1 MNPTCK
7 LLKLRLLILLLVFSS
22 ITAKSQYNTLW
33 IPDTLSGTNFNLT
46 IRDTFRQVL
55 PGQQTIVGAI
65 NRLRTWGPTLFWNK
79 GDSVQMNVTNAMLDT
94 TTIHW
99 HGIHLPAIMD
109 GGPYQTIPPNTTWNP
124 SFRVKNQAAMYW
136 YHPHLHMM
144 TQEQLAM
151 GIGGLIIVRD
161 PAETALVLPRKYG
174 IDDIPLVLTDSRF
187 DASNQIVISAYGDT
201 MMANFTLNA
210 QYNIPAQVVR
220 MRLLNTASERFYNL
234 GFSDNR
240 TFYLIGSDG
249 GLLSAPV
256 SLTRKLLAPG
266 ERIEILVNCSGQVG
280 TNFNLMVF
288 NSALANDY
296 PGWQPTNYS
305 NSQFRNDLGRR
316 DFNVVRF
323 NVTAQTSS
331 PITTIP
337 ATLVANVFPDST
349 QSVVTRSLTMING
362 GSLCPPSTPGC
373 YLLDSTSFN
382 YNRVDF
388 RPSINTTEIWEL
400 KNTSNLAHPFHIHD
414 AQFKILTNNGTTPA
428 SADRG
433 WKDVVVVRKNQT
445 VRFVVKFTDY
455 ADSNHPFMY
464 HCHMAPHE
472 DEGMMGQFTV
482 LPECAPKITSV
493 LPNPL
498 GIGALASIKGKNF
511 SGTSAV
517 KFNNISSSFT
527 ILNDSLLSATV
538 PVGTSIGKVT
548 VTNSCGTNAT
558 LTNFT
563 ITNIANLTVKFF
575 LQGLYVQ
582 PDSMRSVIPGFADSI
597 TVRLYAENN
606 KATPVYNFN
615 TVLRTNGN
623 TLCNVPAAAIG
634 RKYWICIRQRNSIE
648 IWSKTTV
655 TITNGLLHNFT
666 SQ

>member
-1 MNPTCK
+1 MK
-7 LLKLRLLILLLVFSS
+7 LTSKFFKLYLITVLFVLSF
-22 ITAKSQYNTLW
+22 TNAKSQYNTLW
-33 IPDTLSGTNFNLT
+33 IPDTLRGTTFNLT
-46 IRDTFRQVL
+46 VRDTFTQFL
-55 PGQQTIVGAI
+55 PGQQTIIGAI
-65 NRLRTWGPTLFWNK
+65 NRQRIWGPTLFWNK
-79 GDSVQMNVTNAMLDT
+79 GDSVQMSVTNLMLDT

-99 HGIHLPAIMD
+99 HGIHLPAVMD

-124 SFRVKNQAAMYW
+124 SFRVTNQAAMYW

-144 TQEQLAM
+144 TQQQLIS

-161 PAETALVLPRKYG
+161 PAEAALALPRRYG
-174 IDDIPLVLTDSRF
+174 VDDIPLVLTDARF
-187 DASNQIVISAYGDT
+187 DLSNQLVVSPYGDT
-201 MMANFTLNA
+201 MMANFTMNA

-220 MRLLNTASERFYNL
+220 MRILNTASERFYNL

-240 TFYLIGSDG
+240 TFSVIGTDG

-256 SLTRKLLAPG
+256 SLSRKLLAPG
-266 ERIEILVNCSGQVG
+266 ERIEILVNCTGQIG
-280 TNFNLMVF
+280 TSFNLMVF

-305 NSQFRNDLGRR
+305 VLEFRNQLGRR

-323 NVTAQTSS
+323 NVTAQTSN

-337 ATLVANVFPDST
+337 TTLVTNVFPDST

-373 YLLDSTSFN
+373 YLLDSATFN
-382 YNRVDF
+382 YNRIDF

-414 AQFKILTNNGTTPA
+414 AQFRIITNNGNTPA

-445 VRFVVKFTDY
+445 VRFVVKFSDY

-482 LPECAPKITSV
+482 LPVCAPKITSV

-498 GIGALASIKGKNF
+498 GIGALAAIIGQNF
-511 SGTSAV
+511 TGASAV
-517 KFNNISSSFT
+517 KFNNTNSVFT
-527 ILNDSLLSATV
+527 ILNDSVISATV
-538 PVGTSIGKVT
+538 PIGTTIGKVT
-548 VTNSCGTNAT
+548 VTNSCGTNST

-563 ITNIANLTVKFF
+563 LTNIANLTVKFY

-582 PDSMRSVIPGFADSI
+582 PDSMRSVIPGFADSV
-597 TVRLYAENN
+597 TVRLYSENN
-606 KATPVYNFN
+606 KTTPAYNFK

-623 TLCNVPAAAIG
+623 TLCNVPAEAIG
-634 RKYWICIRQRNSIE
+634 RKYWICIRHRNSIE
-648 IWSKTTV
+648 TWSKTTV
-655 TITNGLLHNFT
+655 TITNGLLYNFT
-666 SQ
+666 GL